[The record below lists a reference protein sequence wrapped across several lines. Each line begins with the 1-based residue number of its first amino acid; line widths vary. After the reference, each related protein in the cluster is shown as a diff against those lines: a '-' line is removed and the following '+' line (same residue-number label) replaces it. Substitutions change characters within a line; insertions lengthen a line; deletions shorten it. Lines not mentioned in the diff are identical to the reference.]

1 MSALVYNEMS
11 SYCVGEGPSFCT
23 ERRVKILCQVDVPRI
38 PPDHCVWMEKQTVA
52 KDVCRSVLRKKCYRP
67 GVFAISSV
75 NKTAVIREF
84 HYEQTYLLGRVMCPV
99 EMFYWTDSHVCSCCF
114 TKYFA

>member
-23 ERRVKILCQVDVPRI
+23 EKKVKILCQVDVPGI

-52 KDVCRSVLRKKCYRP
+52 KDACRQCTQEKVL
-67 GVFAISSV
+67 
-75 NKTAVIREF
+75 
-84 HYEQTYLLGRVMCPV
+84 
-99 EMFYWTDSHVCSCCF
+99 
-114 TKYFA
+114 